1 MTIEARLFEEQ
12 DLIKIKELLI
22 LYEDLGYPTIT
33 EDLVNRLK
41 KIYSHEDYYLLLLIK
56 DDVIIGLSGMCK
68 MMFYEKNG
76 EYMRLLAFVINS
88 NYREKGYGTIL
99 LNDSEMLATQLGCKA
114 IALNSGDRVDRDNAH
129 SFYKR
134 NGFVNK
140 SSGFSKSIDN
150 IK

>member
-12 DLIKIKELLI
+12 DLNKINRLLG

-33 EDLVNRLK
+33 EDLINRLK
-41 KIYSHEDYYLLLLIK
+41 KIHSHEDYYLLLLIK

-88 NYREKGYGTIL
+88 NYRGKGYGRL
-99 LNDSEMLATQLGCKA
+99 LLKESEMLATQLGCKV
-114 IALNSGDRVDRDNAH
+114 ITLNSGNREDRDDAH

-134 NGFVNK
+134 NGFENK
-140 SSGFSKSIDN
+140 SSGFSKQLI
-150 IK
+150 

>member
-1 MTIEARLFEEQ
+1 MKLETRLFEEK
-12 DLIKIKELLI
+12 DFNKINELLV
-22 LYEDLGYPTIT
+22 LYEELGYPTIAK
-33 EDLVNRLK
+33 DLSIRLNN
-41 KIYSHEDYYLLLLIK
+41 IYNHQDYYLLLLVK

-68 MMFYEKNG
+68 MLFYEKNG

-88 NYREKGYGTIL
+88 KYRGKGYGTHL
-99 LNDSEMLATQLGCKA
+99 LNESEMLATQLGCKA
-114 IALNSGDRVDRDNAH
+114 ITLNSGDRVDRDNAH

>member
-68 MMFYEKNG
+68 MLFYEKNG

-88 NYREKGYGTIL
+88 NYREKGYGTL
-99 LNDSEMLATQLGCKA
+99 LLKESEILATQLGCKA
-114 IALNSGDRVDRDNAH
+114 ITLNSGNREERDNAH
-129 SFYKR
+129 SFYKS
-134 NGFVNK
+134 NGFVNR
-140 SSGFSKSIDN
+140 SSGFSKKLI
-150 IK
+150 

>member
-12 DLIKIKELLI
+12 DLIKIKELLV

-88 NYREKGYGTIL
+88 NYREKGYGTL
-99 LNDSEMLATQLGCKA
+99 LLKESEILATQLGCKA
-114 IALNSGDRVDRDNAH
+114 ITLNSGNKEERDNAH
-129 SFYKR
+129 SFYKS
-134 NGFVNK
+134 NGFENK
-140 SSGFSKSIDN
+140 SSGFSKSLA
-150 IK
+150 

>member
-12 DLIKIKELLI
+12 DFNKINELLA

-68 MMFYEKNG
+68 MLLYEKNG

-88 NYREKGYGTIL
+88 NYRGKGYGTL
-99 LNDSEMLATQLGCKA
+99 LLKESEILATQLGCKA
-114 IALNSGDRVDRDNAH
+114 ITLNSGNREERDNAH
-129 SFYKR
+129 SFYKS
-134 NGFVNK
+134 NGFENK
-140 SSGFSKSIDN
+140 SSGFSKSLA
-150 IK
+150 

>member
-12 DLIKIKELLI
+12 DLIKIKELLV

-68 MMFYEKNG
+68 MLFYEKNA

-88 NYREKGYGTIL
+88 NYREKGYGTL
-99 LNDSEMLATQLGCKA
+99 LLKESEILATQLGCEA
-114 IALNSGDRVDRDNAH
+114 ITLNSGNKEERDIAH
-129 SFYKR
+129 SFYKG
-134 NGFVNK
+134 NGFESK
-140 SSGFSKSIDN
+140 SSGFSKSLE
-150 IK
+150 

>member
-12 DLIKIKELLI
+12 DLIKIKELLV

-56 DDVIIGLSGMCK
+56 NDVIIGLSGMCK

-76 EYMRLLAFVINS
+76 EYIRLLAFVINS
-88 NYREKGYGTIL
+88 NYREKGYGTL
-99 LNDSEMLATQLGCKA
+99 LLKESEILATQLGCEA
-114 IALNSGDRVDRDNAH
+114 ITLNSGDREERDNAH
-129 SFYKR
+129 SFYKS
-134 NGFVNK
+134 NGFENK
-140 SSGFSKSIDN
+140 SLGFSKN
-150 IK
+150 LE

>member
-12 DLIKIKELLI
+12 DLIKIKELLV